1 MGVRRADNTAY
12 WRAIRTNDQEEDPR
26 GQARRD
32 RRHGYGRHARQMGK
46 VERTRAQRSG
56 TRCSRR
62 VATLRLLAHGIEE
75 LMKDLVGV
83 LEKEEAWEVEI
94 RAQLE

>member
-1 MGVRRADNTAY
+1 
-12 WRAIRTNDQEEDPR
+12 
-26 GQARRD
+26 
-32 RRHGYGRHARQMGK
+32 
-46 VERTRAQRSG
+46 
-56 TRCSRR
+56 
-62 VATLRLLAHGIEE
+62 VATPRLLAHGIEE